1 MAGAAIGALAAAMLG
16 SLAPD
21 WALLCVCAAL
31 VPIVIMLFLRR
42 SAFFLLPLAA
52 FLVLVRIALLPTA
65 MPSEGAIPT
74 FIGNL
79 RASLRGNADALFS
92 DEAGAARGIL
102 LGDTAALEASQRAA
116 FAASGLLHL
125 FAVSG
130 LHVAV
135 LVGVFGRL
143 VRTSSKALS
152 FAVLALFLLFLCA
165 VTGFT
170 PSVLRASFLL
180 VGLRLCRMRERKA
193 DMPSVFCFSMA
204 MTLLCEPFAFKTAG
218 WFCFPERSEN
228 PFRSLF
234 GIRASCPRC
243 RAQRPPR
250 SACCRSWRCI
260 SVRLRGFRSRCRSC

>member
-42 SAFFLLPLAA
+42 SAFFL
-52 FLVLVRIALLPTA
+52 LVRIALLPTA

-193 DMPSVFCFSMA
+193 DMPSVF
-204 MTLLCEPFAFKTAG
+204 TRDTT
-218 WFCFPERSEN
+218 
-228 PFRSLF
+228 
-234 GIRASCPRC
+234 GI
-243 RAQRPPR
+243 
-250 SACCRSWRCI
+250 W
-260 SVRLRGFRSRCRSC
+260 